1 MFGYFDF
8 AFFNMTVVK
17 SLMKKYPF
25 MMYSQNAYV
34 VLVLQKFFCLG
45 NPFQDISHILE
56 ANNF

>member
-1 MFGYFDF
+1 
-8 AFFNMTVVK
+8 MTVVK

-34 VLVLQKFFCLG
+34 VLVLQKFFCSG